1 MYQWLLAALGALLAA
16 ARRPAPPPA
25 PVAAPAQPPPRKRP
39 LRSAL
44 PPLEDPD
51 QTRPKK
57 QKSGCAIS
65 EPTEKVEE
73 VSAVAKL
80 PAEATNEHWKA
91 SVSNAAPITEPTE
104 ETQSTSS
111 DPLSKRPAS
120 SALEVEMLQID
131 KMPCGTN
138 ACLNNETLSL
148 SHKTIPCLSTSRN
161 GNHHIKPTPE
171 DTITLRPPIKEHT
184 TPESATSEVS
194 KMGRPFCTVE
204 EDVLRGE
211 KEKYKQLLKLVKE
224 KYPRSR
230 SISQPTSFCNVQAYS
245 KEPVM
250 AASHLEEQ
258 KRGDVCQYMTLRTN
272 NKRADGCSTHW
283 SPRSDIIRYYTPAE
297 NSHEQGRP
305 VKQASSGR
313 QRGAEISEEVSFRL
327 RLAPVLSRRPSALDV
342 EEKKF
347 PRSEKRVEHFSPLT
361 EAMEREVTAAFGK
374 GKPDEIMSSAFKL
387 KVTREDIHTL
397 KNLHWLNDEII
408 NFYMNLLVERNK
420 KEGYPAVYAFST
432 FFYPKLIS
440 GGYKAVR
447 RWTRGVDLFKQDL
460 IIVPIHLTVHWAL
473 VVIDVRRKTITY
485 FDSVAQKGDKICG
498 ALFQYLQEESQEKR
512 NLELSFSE
520 WILHSMESHEI
531 PQQLN
536 GSDCGVFICK
546 YADYIS
552 RDKPMTFTQ
561 NHMPYFR
568 RKMVWEIIHQQ
579 LL

>member
-25 PVAAPAQPPPRKRP
+25 PVAAPAPPPPRKRP

-91 SVSNAAPITEPTE
+91 SVSNAAPTTEPTE

-171 DTITLRPPIKEHT
+171 DTVTLRPPIKEHT

-447 RWTRGVDLFKQDL
+447 RWTRSVDLFKQDL

-485 FDSVAQKGDKICG
+485 FDSVAQKGDKICE
-498 ALFQYLQEESQEKR
+498 ALLSGIQIFPINLLQIV
-512 NLELSFSE
+512 LEL
-520 WILHSMESHEI
+520 
-531 PQQLN
+531 
-536 GSDCGVFICK
+536 
-546 YADYIS
+546 
-552 RDKPMTFTQ
+552 
-561 NHMPYFR
+561 
-568 RKMVWEIIHQQ
+568 
-579 LL
+579 